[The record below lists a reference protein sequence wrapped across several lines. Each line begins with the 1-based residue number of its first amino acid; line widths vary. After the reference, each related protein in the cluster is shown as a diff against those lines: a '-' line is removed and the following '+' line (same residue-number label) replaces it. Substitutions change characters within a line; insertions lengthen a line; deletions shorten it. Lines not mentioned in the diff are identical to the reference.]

1 MSLSHPNENIKKE
14 LYELYKAVFK
24 STLSQSHKEKIL
36 GTIFAYEPW
45 SWRVVG
51 ISKKALKEF
60 VNNSFNYKS
69 GIFQRDHCFQ
79 ARITT
84 FRKMLKNLMTYE
96 EWWTWFWKNDK
107 TVLVTKTEHHK
118 KSYNFKEDIIPIDW
132 KEGFFQCAK
141 TIGFVY
147 SKKNE
152 GKFLEKLAKEY
163 KIK

>member
-60 VNNSFNYKS
+60 VDNSFNYKS

-141 TIGFVY
+141 TIGF
-147 SKKNE
+147 
-152 GKFLEKLAKEY
+152 EY
-163 KIK
+163 KKKMKENF

>member
-60 VNNSFNYKS
+60 VDNSFNYKS

-141 TIGFVY
+141 TIGFEY
-147 SKKNE
+147 KKKNE
-152 GKFLEKLAKEY
+152 GKFLEKLAKKY